1 MADQEQKIYK
11 NMMVRFYQERLG
23 ASMYAELSAYVGDP
37 QWEFTINN
45 YESGKS
51 IQVYEGNLQQT
62 IELILLGKVLKDQ
75 LQKIDKA
82 EPVAPCTS

>member
-1 MADQEQKIYK
+1 MYKSVDIRFFQEKLDLALTVNLSGNEWYFKIHDHTPSQEYK
-11 NMMVRFYQERLG
+11 VAF
-23 ASMYAELSAYVGDP
+23 
-37 QWEFTINN
+37 
-45 YESGKS
+45 
-51 IQVYEGNLQQT
+51 EGNLQQT

>member
-1 MADQEQKIYK
+1 MDTKGSNSITMNLHGVSNLLMGIEITARASVEQQYRITL
-11 NMMVRFYQERLG
+11 F
-23 ASMYAELSAYVGDP
+23 DC
-37 QWEFTINN
+37 TI
-45 YESGKS
+45 KKH
-51 IQVYEGNLQQT
+51 IYEGNLQQT